1 MKNRPNTFIYKE
13 SIKSFARS
21 SYRSINKLLYRIRL
35 VIMRLFNRKQEGKQD
50 QETELK
56 GKQVKCKE
64 CGMQF
69 ESKERLKVHSK
80 RSSFRKGRKEEKNW
94 SIMHII
100 NK

>member
-1 MKNRPNTFIYKE
+1 MHVLVIVAL
-13 SIKSFARS
+13 ISFCTD
-21 SYRSINKLLYRIRL
+21 RL

-56 GKQVKCKE
+56 GKPVKCKE

-80 RSSFRKGRKEEKNW
+80 KAHSGKGERKKKTGV
-94 SIMHII
+94 
-100 NK
+100 

>member
-1 MKNRPNTFIYKE
+1 MHVLI
-13 SIKSFARS
+13 IVALISFCTD
-21 SYRSINKLLYRIRL
+21 RL

-80 RSSFRKGRKEEKNW
+80 KAHSGKGERKKKTGV
-94 SIMHII
+94 
-100 NK
+100 